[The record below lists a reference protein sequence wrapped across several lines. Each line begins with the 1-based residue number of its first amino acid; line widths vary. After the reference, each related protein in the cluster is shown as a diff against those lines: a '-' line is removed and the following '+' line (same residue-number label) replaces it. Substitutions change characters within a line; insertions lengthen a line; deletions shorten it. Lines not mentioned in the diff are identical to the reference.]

1 MKTFSVVRNTL
12 LMKVI
17 GVYIKF
23 ILFVKE
29 EMTIFSVRTVG
40 DSTANSE
47 EPTLDTNMDF
57 MKIETSSLDAEELR
71 FNPSTGTP
79 NAPTSKN
86 AQSKLLSGFK
96 KRLTDS
102 LVETGFHLQ
111 EPVTARN
118 SNRYLSARFLYHHL
132 QQKILRQFYT
142 VK

>member
-47 EPTLDTNMDF
+47 EPTFHKNIDF
-57 MKIETSSLDAEELR
+57 MKIEVSSLDAEALR
-71 FNPSTGTP
+71 FNPSTGLVMLGMVDTDG
-79 NAPTSKN
+79 NVYGSSANS
-86 AQSKLLSGFK
+86 SGFDHHDCHG
-96 KRLTDS
+96 LN
-102 LVETGFHLQ
+102 LHL
-111 EPVTARN
+111 
-118 SNRYLSARFLYHHL
+118 
-132 QQKILRQFYT
+132 
-142 VK
+142 

>member
-1 MKTFSVVRNTL
+1 MVKNMKTFSVVRNTL

-57 MKIETSSLDAEELR
+57 IKIETSSLDAEELR
-71 FNPSTGTP
+71 FNPSTGYFSP
-79 NAPTSKN
+79 
-86 AQSKLLSGFK
+86 LK
-96 KRLTDS
+96 KSSYFSPFTVFEGYLDS
-102 LVETGFHLQ
+102 EVYVWL
-111 EPVTARN
+111 
-118 SNRYLSARFLYHHL
+118 
-132 QQKILRQFYT
+132 
-142 VK
+142 

>member
-57 MKIETSSLDAEELR
+57 IKIETSSLDAEELR
-71 FNPSTGTP
+71 FNPSTGWVMVGMVDAGG
-79 NAPTSKN
+79 NMFGCSEN
-86 AQSKLLSGFK
+86 SSGFGHS
-96 KRLTDS
+96 DGG
-102 LVETGFHLQ
+102 GFGHSDCHGL
-111 EPVTARN
+111 N
-118 SNRYLSARFLYHHL
+118 S
-132 QQKILRQFYT
+132 Q
-142 VK
+142 V

>member
-57 MKIETSSLDAEELR
+57 IKIETSSLDAEELR
-71 FNPSTGTP
+71 FNPSTGRVRSEEHHPPRT
-79 NAPTSKN
+79 
-86 AQSKLLSGFK
+86 
-96 KRLTDS
+96 RI
-102 LVETGFHLQ
+102 ET
-111 EPVTARN
+111 
-118 SNRYLSARFLYHHL
+118 
-132 QQKILRQFYT
+132 
-142 VK
+142 